1 MVEIP
6 KFIEIEKIVPQIQRV
21 NQYIQRVVEKIVE
34 VPVIIEHVKEIE
46 KEI

>member
-21 NQYIQRVVEKIVE
+21 NQYIQRVVEKIV
-34 VPVIIEHVKEIE
+34 
-46 KEI
+46 